1 MESAMLKK
9 ILIAVV
15 ALVVV
20 AGAGLFFLYSNLDSI
35 LKAAIEKYGTEAAQ
49 AQVAVN
55 AVSLSPTSG
64 EGAISGLTVANP
76 SGFST
81 PRAFELGNITLKVDT
96 STLTQNPVVIRQ
108 VLIQAPKVTY
118 ERGNSGG
125 NLEKLQQNVSAYAG
139 SQGAASSSGSG
150 SASTSSGSSSPAS
163 AEKKDEKKFI
173 IEDLQMID
181 GQVTATASLLQG
193 RQLSAKL
200 PTIRMRDIGKDKGG
214 ATPAE
219 ISQRVIGTLASE
231 SSKVAIAEL
240 QKALPQLGLGNLGG
254 SGTGGGVQERL
265 QDIAPGAGERLRGVL
280 GGSGN

>member
-1 MESAMLKK
+1 MLKK
-9 ILIAVV
+9 ILIALV
-15 ALVVV
+15 AVVV
-20 AGAGLFFLYSNLDSI
+20 IAGAGLFFLYSNLDSI
-35 LKAAIEKYGTEAAQ
+35 LKAAIEKYGTEATQ

-55 AVSLSPTSG
+55 DVSLSPTSG
-64 EGAISGLTVANP
+64 EGSITGLTVANP
-76 SGFST
+76 AGFST
-81 PRAFELGNITLKVDT
+81 PRAFDLGNITLKVDT
-96 STLTQNPVVIRQ
+96 SSLTKNPIVIRQ

-118 ERGNSGG
+118 ERANQGG

-139 SQGAASSSGSG
+139 GQGDRGSTGSSSAPSSSGS
-150 SASTSSGSSSPAS
+150 SPTT

-200 PTIRMRDIGKDKGG
+200 PTIRLRDIGKDKGG

-219 ISQRVIGTLASE
+219 ISQRVIGALASE

-240 QKALPQLGLGNLGG
+240 QKALPQLGLGNLGA
-254 SGTGGGVQERL
+254 SGTAGGVQEKL
-265 QDIAPGAGERLRGVL
+265 ENVAPGAGERLRGIL

>member
-1 MESAMLKK
+1 MLKK
-9 ILIAVV
+9 ILIAVA

-20 AGAGLFFLYSNLDSI
+20 AGAGLYFLYSNLDSI
-35 LKAAIEKYGTEAAQ
+35 LKAAIEKYGTEATQ

-64 EGAISGLTVANP
+64 EGAITGLTVANP
-76 SGFST
+76 AGFST
-81 PRAFELGNITLKVDT
+81 LRAFELGNITLKVDT
-96 STLTQNPVVIRQ
+96 SSLTKNPIVIRQ

-139 SQGAASSSGSG
+139 QGAGSSSGPGSTSSSSGS
-150 SASTSSGSSSPAS
+150 SSSSPAS

-200 PTIRMRDIGKDKGG
+200 PTIRLRDIGKDKGG

-240 QKALPQLGLGNLGG
+240 QKALPQLNLGG
-254 SGTGGGVQERL
+254 AAGGVQERL
-265 QDIAPGAGERLRGVL
+265 QNVAPGAGERLRGVL